1 MLDKEHL
8 VLVLVW
14 QRLIESAANHQR
26 PEGLG
31 ERLVRLAERHGKVDA
46 QPEEPLVAVP
56 AGPPITKIE
65 SYQD

>member
-14 QRLIESAANHQR
+14 QCLIESAANHQR

-31 ERLVRLAERHGKVDA
+31 ERLVRLAERHVRVDA
-46 QPEEPLVAVP
+46 QLVELLVAP
-56 AGPPITKIE
+56 RLERLSKLR
-65 SYQD
+65 